1 VSTQRAIPLVFRK
14 VRRDELDEVAERRA
28 YWASQPPEARIA
40 EVESLRRLWI
50 EITGDPDLPMVRVV
64 HRRRLGEP
72 AIKPPNSATPAV
84 PQADRTRD
92 R

>member
-1 VSTQRAIPLVFRK
+1 MTTKRTIPLVVRK

-28 YWASQPPEARIA
+28 YWQAQPPAARIA

-72 AIKPPNSATPAV
+72 AVKPP
-84 PQADRTRD
+84 R
-92 R
+92 

>member
-1 VSTQRAIPLVFRK
+1 MTTRREISLVVRK
-14 VRRDELDEVAERRA
+14 VRRADLDEDAERLA
-28 YWASQPPEARIA
+28 YWRQRTPAERVA

-72 AIKPPNSATPAV
+72 AIKPP
-84 PQADRTRD
+84 R
-92 R
+92 

>member
-1 VSTQRAIPLVFRK
+1 MTTPRAISRVVRK
-14 VRRDELDEVAERRA
+14 VRRADLDEDAERLA
-28 YWASQPPEARIA
+28 YWRQRTPAERVA

-72 AIKPPNSATPAV
+72 AIKPP
-84 PQADRTRD
+84 R
-92 R
+92 

>member
-1 VSTQRAIPLVFRK
+1 MTKQRAIAMVVRK

-28 YWASQPPEARIA
+28 YWKTQPPEARWA

-50 EITGDPDLPMVRVV
+50 EITGDPDAPMVRVV

-72 AIKPPNSATPAV
+72 AIKPP
-84 PQADRTRD
+84 R
-92 R
+92 